1 MFPILVLVACI
12 GLAAAAVIFILVI
25 AAMAVAK
32 RIRRWRKGSY
42 TTQIARSK
50 GITFTS

>member
-1 MFPILVLVACI
+1 MFPILVLIAC
-12 GLAAAAVIFILVI
+12 AVLVLG
-25 AAMAVAK
+25 AVAFIVVVAVMAGTK

-42 TTQIARSK
+42 TARIARSK